1 MGIPTI
7 TASEN
12 CPTIAYD
19 FNYHPRTVQEYRN
32 TLLSLDKFELPID
45 RRKVYEWYFMA
56 HLYHTENWLFGDY
69 DSAMKALGGGYY
81 EQFKPRMYRH
91 WVKNCWNIVHH
102 RQVMNSLNCF
112 IESGDLRLDARHV

>member
-1 MGIPTI
+1 MQTNIFSMP
-7 TASEN
+7 
-12 CPTIAYD
+12 
-19 FNYHPRTVQEYRN
+19 
-32 TLLSLDKFELPID
+32 LPAAWWCTQGD
-45 RRKVYEWYFMA
+45 HDEV
-56 HLYHTENWLFGDY
+56 TENWLFGDY